1 MRLLPSTD
9 PSHHL
14 LREGWAPA
22 SGPRQWGQPGSAVL
36 ASGHTA
42 QPPKSTAAETKRTS
56 NRTSNHV
63 DALAPVRSFRSSE
76 WTPSP
81 ALGHVVRLD
90 EGPLRSRRVEE
101 PGIGQWGIFTPG
113 TTWFGCGRYL
123 VSFGVLIEVTRP
135 SLISANAVKRL
146 GT

>member
-1 MRLLPSTD
+1 
-9 PSHHL
+9 
-14 LREGWAPA
+14 
-22 SGPRQWGQPGSAVL
+22 VL

-56 NRTSNHV
+56 NHV
-63 DALAPVRSFRSSE
+63 DALAPVRSFRSSK

-81 ALGHVVRLD
+81 ALRRGVRLD
-90 EGPLRSRRVEE
+90 EGPLRSSRVEE
-101 PGIGQWGIFTPG
+101 PGVGQNETFKYG
-113 TTWFGCGRYL
+113 TTWFGCRRYL
-123 VSFGVLIEVTRP
+123 VSFGVLIEVTKP